1 MAQTGLTS
9 VVGVSPSWA
18 KRPSALIG
26 SVVAMPPEDSAI
38 WQGATPNKLWGEESE
53 NWKSS
58 KMDYNVGRTIL
69 ENERVRREEIKATRL
84 GWLDFSRESESGGVV
99 D

>member
-1 MAQTGLTS
+1 MMDRHSRHREADTLISSIKINAWTFMAQTGLTS

-38 WQGATPNKLWGEESE
+38 WQGATPNKLWGK
-53 NWKSS
+53 NLRT
-58 KMDYNVGRTIL
+58 GRAAKWITMWV
-69 ENERVRREEIKATRL
+69 ERY
-84 GWLDFSRESESGGVV
+84 
-99 D
+99 